1 MNRALIIFLLMF
13 GVLTLNACGDA
24 ERTGHGVENETV
36 EEHARKHMDPT
47 YVCPMH
53 PSVVSD
59 EPGNCPICGM
69 KLVKKERTTAA
80 TSDAA
85 GEILYYRHPHNP
97 DITSPTPTKDEMGMD
112 FIPVHAGG
120 SGVIELDPAVVQ
132 TLGVRTAE
140 VERGRLWRRIDTVGY
155 ISYDNTRLRHIHTR
169 VEGWI
174 ENLQL
179 HQVGERVSEGDLL
192 FELYSPALVTAQEEF
207 LGALN
212 SGNARLIRAS
222 RERLQSLDMASRDIG
237 RLERERKVLRNV
249 PYYAPRD
256 EVVTSLNVRE
266 GMYAGPE
273 LKVMSLADLS
283 TVWLRA
289 DIFDR
294 QSAWV
299 KEGQPAEARLSYLP
313 GREFEGRVEFVSPV
327 VDPQT
332 RTVEA
337 RLSFPNPDGDLKPNM
352 FANVTVYGGP
362 KQDVLVIPREAL
374 IRTPDGGRVVLALG
388 DGRFSSR
395 QVVPGLESG
404 DFVEI
409 ISGLDEGEQV
419 VTSAQFLIDSETS
432 LKAGLE
438 RLDSGGRQ
446 HD

>member
-1 MNRALIIFLLMF
+1 MNRVLIIFLLMF
-13 GVLTLNACGDA
+13 GVVTLNACGDA
-24 ERTGHGVENETV
+24 ENTASTVENDTV
-36 EEHARKHMDPT
+36 EEHAIKHMDPT

-53 PSVVSD
+53 PSVISD

-69 KLVKKERTTAA
+69 KLVKKERITAA
-80 TSDAA
+80 QDTE

-97 DITSPTPTKDEMGMD
+97 NITSPTPAKDEMGMD
-112 FIPVHAGG
+112 FIPVRAGA

-155 ISYDNTRLRHIHTR
+155 ISYDNTRLRHIHPR

-174 ENLQL
+174 KNLQL
-179 HQVGERVSEGDLL
+179 HQVGERVAEGDLL

-207 LGALN
+207 LGALS
-212 SGNARLIRAS
+212 SGNARLIGAS
-222 RERLQSLDMASRDIG
+222 RDRLRSLDMAARDIQ

-249 PYYAPRD
+249 PYYAKRD
-256 EVVTSLNVRE
+256 EVLTDLNVRE
-266 GMYAGPE
+266 GMYVGPE
-273 LKVMSLADLS
+273 LEVMTLADLS

-289 DIFDR
+289 DIFDS
-294 QSAWV
+294 QSEWV
-299 KEGQPAEARLSYLP
+299 KEGQPAEVRLSYLP
-313 GREFEGRVEFVSPV
+313 GREFEGRVEFVSPI

-337 RLSFPNPDGDLKPNM
+337 RLSFPNSEGNLKPNM

-404 DFVEI
+404 EFVEI
-409 ISGLDEGEQV
+409 ISGLNEGEQV

-438 RLDSGGRQ
+438 RLDSGGSSN
-446 HD
+446 D